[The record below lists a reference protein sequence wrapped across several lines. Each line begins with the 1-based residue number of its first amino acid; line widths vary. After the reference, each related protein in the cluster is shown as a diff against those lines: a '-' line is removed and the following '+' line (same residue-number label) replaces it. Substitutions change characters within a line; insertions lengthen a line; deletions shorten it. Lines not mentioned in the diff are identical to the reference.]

1 MFYSTY
7 LQMPVALKGVFDCL
21 KVWKAMWRR
30 VTVEGGMECVDI
42 LGTTRM
48 PLWCAE
54 NWDIL
59 QQVPLQLEEW
69 GGGGGG
75 GGVRGGRGKG
85 GQCSIST
92 LY

>member
-1 MFYSTY
+1 
-7 LQMPVALKGVFDCL
+7 MPVALKGVFDCL

-30 VTVEGGMECVDI
+30 VTVEGGMECVFI

-59 QQVPLQLEEW
+59 QQVC
-69 GGGGGG
+69 
-75 GGVRGGRGKG
+75 VHDNYR
-85 GQCSIST
+85 CSNPTIIP
-92 LY
+92 